1 MKPKNKAILF
11 LASVE
16 SLMQLLLNDDY
27 RNIWNKTKL
36 HGHRIRPLNLSRYTY
51 AKKSFIC
58 LKRDDVTNSIT

>member
-27 RNIWNKTKL
+27 RK
-36 HGHRIRPLNLSRYTY
+36 IRPLNLSRYTY
-51 AKKSFIC
+51 AKKLFHLC
-58 LKRDDVTNSIT
+58 

>member
-16 SLMQLLLNDDY
+16 SLMQLLLNHDY
-27 RNIWNKTKL
+27 STLGDI
-36 HGHRIRPLNLSRYTY
+36 PLLKNY
-51 AKKSFIC
+51 FIC

>member
-27 RNIWNKTKL
+27 RKNYMDIEL
-36 HGHRIRPLNLSRYTY
+36 DR
-51 AKKSFIC
+51 
-58 LKRDDVTNSIT
+58 

>member
-27 RNIWNKTKL
+27 RN
-36 HGHRIRPLNLSRYTY
+36 GHRIRPLNLSRYTY
-51 AKKSFIC
+51 AKKLFH
-58 LKRDDVTNSIT
+58 LF